1 MACKGH
7 CRCKQI
13 VINLQT
19 GNLIFTI
26 LQDVKVKNKG
36 VLGMEEFVIEG
47 GIPLQGTVTPSGNK
61 NAALPLLAACLLT
74 EEPVVLR
81 NIPQIRD
88 VLAMR
93 RLLESLGSSIEELDA
108 NSWRITTRNLTTAH
122 LDPELCRRIRASIL
136 IAGPVVARTGS
147 LQLPPPGGDV
157 IGRRRLDTHILAL
170 RGLGATIK
178 YDRVF
183 DISAKELRG
192 ADILLDEA
200 SVTATENAVMA
211 AVLAKGET
219 KLRNAA
225 SEPHV
230 QELCQFLNVLG
241 AQIQGIGS
249 NTLHITGVQKLQGG
263 EFTIG
268 PDLLE
273 VVSYIGAAV
282 VTRGSIRIHNAGV
295 QYLEMINQVFHRLGV
310 HWQVEGNDLIVPS
323 DQPLNVMSDLDGAL
337 PEIKTNVWPAFPTDL
352 TSIAITVA
360 TQTSGSV
367 LFHDWMFSGRMYF
380 TDKLVGM
387 GARIILCDPYRC
399 LVQGPTQLYGEKL
412 ESPDIRAGMALLLAS
427 LAAKGQSKIRNIV
440 QIERGYERVDE
451 KLKSLGANIRRASE

>member
-1 MACKGH
+1 
-7 CRCKQI
+7 
-13 VINLQT
+13 
-19 GNLIFTI
+19 
-26 LQDVKVKNKG
+26 
-36 VLGMEEFVIEG
+36 MEEFVIEG
-47 GIPLQGTVTPSGNK
+47 GVPLQGEVIPSGNK

-74 EEPVVLR
+74 EEPVVLH
-81 NIPQIRD
+81 NLPLIRD

-93 RLLESLGSSIEELDA
+93 KLIESLGASIKEVDA
-108 NSWRITTRNLTTAH
+108 NSWRITTRELTASH
-122 LDPELCRRIRASIL
+122 LDPDLCRGIRASIL
-136 IAGPVVARTGS
+136 IAGPVLARAGG
-147 LQLPPPGGDV
+147 LRLPPPGGDV

-170 RGLGATIK
+170 RALGATVT
-178 YDRVF
+178 YDRIL
-183 DISAKELRG
+183 DITANELTG

-211 AVLAKGET
+211 AVLAKGDT
-219 KLRNAA
+219 HIRNAA

-230 QELCQFLNVLG
+230 QEVCNFLNLLG
-241 AQIQGIGS
+241 AQIDGVGS
-249 NTLHITGVQKLQGG
+249 NTLHITGVPRLHGG
-263 EFTIG
+263 EYTIG

-282 VTRGSIRIHNAGV
+282 VTHGSIRIRNAGV
-295 QYLEMINQVFHRLGV
+295 EHLGMVGQIFHRLGV
-310 HWQVEGNDLIVPS
+310 HWQVDGNDLLVPS
-323 DQPLNVMSDLDGAL
+323 EQSLTIISDLDGAV

-360 TQTSGSV
+360 TQASGSV

-399 LVQGPTQLYGEKL
+399 LIQGPTQLYSEKL
-412 ESPDIRAGMALLLAS
+412 ESPDIRAGMSLLLAA
-427 LAAKGQSKIRNIV
+427 LAAKGTSKIRNVV

-451 KLKSLGANIRRASE
+451 KLRKLGAKITRESE

>member
-1 MACKGH
+1 
-7 CRCKQI
+7 
-13 VINLQT
+13 
-19 GNLIFTI
+19 
-26 LQDVKVKNKG
+26 
-36 VLGMEEFVIEG
+36 MEEFLIEG
-47 GIPLQGTVTPSGNK
+47 GTPLRGEVTPSGNK

-74 EEPVVLR
+74 DEPVTLK
-81 NIPQIRD
+81 NIPLIRD

-93 RLLESLGSSIEELDA
+93 KLIESLGTVVEELDA
-108 NSWRITTRNLTTAH
+108 NTWRMTTKKINASNLD
-122 LDPELCRRIRASIL
+122 LELCRQIRASIL
-136 IAGPVVARTGS
+136 LAGPVVARVGEIK
-147 LQLPPPGGDV
+147 LPTPGGDV
-157 IGRRRLDTHILAL
+157 IGRRRLDTHIIAL
-170 RGLGATIK
+170 KALGAKIN
-178 YDRVF
+178 YERMF
-183 DISAKELRG
+183 DMQANGLIG

-219 KLRNAA
+219 KIRNAA

-230 QELCQFLNVLG
+230 QELCNFLNILG
-241 AQIQGIGS
+241 ANIDGIGS
-249 NTLHITGVQKLQGG
+249 NTLHITGVTQLHGG

-282 VTRGSIRIHNAGV
+282 VTRGSIKIYNAGV
-295 QYLEMINQVFHRLGV
+295 QHLEMIKQVFHRLGV
-310 HWQVEGNDLIVPS
+310 HWNVEGNDIFVPAEQS
-323 DQPLNVMSDLDGAL
+323 LKIISDLDGAI

-360 TQTSGSV
+360 TQASGSV
-367 LFHDWMFSGRMYF
+367 MFHDWMFSGRMYF

-399 LVQGPTQLYGEKL
+399 LIQGRTQLYAEKL

-427 LAAKGQSKIRNIV
+427 LAAQGQSTIRNIG
-440 QIERGYERVDE
+440 QIERGYEKVDE
-451 KLKSLGANIRRASE
+451 KLKKLGAKIIRTIE